1 MLSSLRSLFGIKSAP
16 NASPA
21 TVERTRWFI
30 VQPLHSVVFE
40 DEAWGLHWCA
50 QHGMTP
56 AQLQRETLTLGAKL
70 DTKLSKHL
78 QQTFS
83 RAKQGLPMHSLVAL
97 ISCASAAHLNNFFDA
112 FKAQPQVD
120 ATGPLV
126 AMAFSVNRTEVAQYM
141 GGLLEK
147 TFDAWVQPKDPM
159 DYKNHEIF
167 DNANAA
173 FIYGFQELMQHPR
186 QMQWLFEN
194 NPTLL
199 AKVTSPQS
207 WAKLQEAVA
216 HMPKAQK
223 LMWPAV
229 AHTVFDRLVHPVAA
243 HWPLHEP
250 DAFNTLTLSFAHD
263 PAAQCCLM
271 LQAKTQHWFAE
282 HDMLDVSPANAS
294 VFVCRESLALR
305 DHQRH
310 VQEHTYDPDVQT
322 RVSLLQMDL
331 QETTQPEDFYQHA
344 RAVFSRQPTMEL
356 LLPELDGPNYV

>member
-1 MLSSLRSLFGIKSAP
+1 M
-16 NASPA
+16 
-21 TVERTRWFI
+21 V
-30 VQPLHSVVFE
+30 
-40 DEAWGLHWCA
+40 
-50 QHGMTP
+50 P
-56 AQLQRETLTLGAKL
+56 AQIQRETLKLDAKL
-70 DTKLSKHL
+70 HTAQSNLL
-78 QQTFS
+78 ENTFS
-83 RAKQGLPMHSLVAL
+83 LAKQGVPMSSLTTVAPP
-97 ISCASAAHLNNFFDA
+97 ASAAHLTNFFDA
-112 FKAQPQVD
+112 FKAQPQINT
-120 ATGPLV
+120 TGPLV
-126 AMAFSVNRTEVAQYM
+126 AMAFSVNRTEVAQYI
-141 GGLLEK
+141 GSLLEK
-147 TFDAWVQPKDPM
+147 TLDAWIQPQGPM
-159 DYKNHEIF
+159 DYQDHRIVE
-167 DNANAA
+167 NANAA
-173 FIYGFQELMQHPR
+173 FIRGVQELMMHPR

-194 NPTLL
+194 NPSLL

-207 WAKLQEAVA
+207 WAKLEEAVA
-216 HMPKAQK
+216 HMPNAQK
-223 LMWPAV
+223 LMWPIV

-243 HWPLHEP
+243 HWPLNEP

-310 VQEHTYDPDVQT
+310 VQEHAYDPDVQT